1 MPATIPGSSPAPD
14 VSATVPTKHI
24 QKVGQRT
31 VDTSQDSLFHTLSNI
46 QLLLKAKQ
54 RNTLKSS
61 KITTYFR
68 SMETKEKEAANT
80 NTNEREVI
88 LVD

>member
-1 MPATIPGSSPAPD
+1 MGPQEPSLKESLGAIETLYNLALFHAHEQEFSG
-14 VSATVPTKHI
+14 
-24 QKVGQRT
+24 
-31 VDTSQDSLFHTLSNI
+31 LFHTLSNI
-46 QLLLKAKQ
+46 QSLLKAKQ
-54 RNTLKSS
+54 HNTLKSS

-68 SMETKEKEAANT
+68 STETKEKEAANT